1 VRRYRT
7 HWDAERKL
15 RLSSCKITPP
25 PRTYSSSFMIAGFVR
40 GLDASRA
47 LSEFPVS
54 GITVREYGLTQTW
67 EPGENISDFA

>member
-1 VRRYRT
+1 
-7 HWDAERKL
+7 
-15 RLSSCKITPP
+15 
-25 PRTYSSSFMIAGFVR
+25 MIAGFVR